1 MHTLVIPGA
10 KITDEG
16 IRCLAAHNKKLVRLE
31 LFQVRLLC
39 HSLCSACRASRLFS
53 RLFALPTN
61 TFCLVQS
68 RNLNDDAVAELITSC
83 SQMRYLDLAEN
94 PGLGRETAAAIA
106 ASCPKVRRTVSL
118 FLCSPSTPLS

>member
-39 HSLCSACRASRLFS
+39 HSLCSALFFVFVPLGCRLPYKLTPSASYSL
-53 RLFALPTN
+53 
-61 TFCLVQS
+61 
-68 RNLNDDAVAELITSC
+68 
-83 SQMRYLDLAEN
+83 
-94 PGLGRETAAAIA
+94 ET
-106 ASCPKVRRTVSL
+106 
-118 FLCSPSTPLS
+118 